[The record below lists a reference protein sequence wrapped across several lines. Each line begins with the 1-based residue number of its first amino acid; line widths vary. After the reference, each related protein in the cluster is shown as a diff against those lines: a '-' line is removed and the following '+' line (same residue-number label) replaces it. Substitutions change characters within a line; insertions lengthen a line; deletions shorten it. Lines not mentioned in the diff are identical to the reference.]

1 MNINDIRFFYFIC
14 YDRKLLKALYE
25 LGDFCFDAV
34 PFDVLAVSLT
44 GPLNGNFVVQLD
56 VANE

>member
-25 LGDFCFDAV
+25 LGDFCFDGGSYKNTN
-34 PFDVLAVSLT
+34 VSRY
-44 GPLNGNFVVQLD
+44 GVK
-56 VANE
+56 